1 MFTYSTFKHEWAKSQ
16 FPYDVPTSKDYK
28 VYVNGQ
34 EVPVYTCRISA
45 YPFNTWWPNHQR
57 QIEQSDL
64 VSFVNLISDEEIQ
77 IEVEPLTKTAYKR
90 IMVKPYSKGVKTKK
104 VGDRIAFFLKQNGGY
119 VFELD
124 DYHGLL
130 YIFNNKPIPCD
141 CPEKVTYYFG
151 KGVHFTGK
159 ITLKSNESVYVDKD
173 ALVYGCLYAENA
185 ENIHIY
191 GNGIFDDSGEERFSE
206 HCYEP
211 YTNGNVKFYDCKN
224 IKIQGVGFTNSA
236 IWCVNLFHCFNVEL
250 DGINVFGQWR
260 YNTDGIDIVNCQ
272 NIAIKSAFVHSFDDT
287 ITVKGIDRY
296 ANTSN
301 ADMIFENCVLWC
313 DWGRTC
319 EIGLETMCREYKNIT
334 FKNCDILRGG
344 SVVCDIQN
352 GDCAEVH
359 DILFENLRVELEG
372 FYTPTILQESDDQK
386 YNAQSGL
393 EIAKIVAFS
402 NPRFR
407 EMDFYAGLALQNF
420 DIGLKA
426 GNSAYAS
433 IRDITVKDIAI
444 YADERVL
451 AEKDT
456 KCACIQ
462 VVNQVASSA
471 FKDITVENVLL
482 NGKKLSPIEMEICAT
497 GFDQSE
503 LKIK

>member
-1 MFTYSTFKHEWAKSQ
+1 MFTYSTFKHKWTKSQ

-57 QIEQSDL
+57 YVDQAEI

-104 VGDRIAFFLKQNGGY
+104 AGNRIAFTLKENGGY

-130 YIFNNKPIPCD
+130 YIFNNKPISCD

-173 ALVYGCLYAENA
+173 ALVYGCLFAENA
-185 ENIHIY
+185 ENIRVY
-191 GNGIFDDSGEERFSE
+191 GNGIFDDSSEERISE

-224 IKIQGVGFTNSA
+224 ITIEGVGFTNSA

-260 YNTDGIDIVNCQ
+260 YNTDGVDIVNCQ
-272 NIAIKSAFVHSFDDT
+272 NITIRNSFVHSFDDT

-296 ANTSN
+296 ANTIN
-301 ADMIFENCVLWC
+301 DNMLFENCVLWC

-344 SVVCDIQN
+344 AVACDIQN

-359 DILFENLRVELEG
+359 DITFENIRVELEG
-372 FYTPTILQESDDQK
+372 FYTPWVYQESDEQK
-386 YNAQSGL
+386 YDAKNGL
-393 EIAKIVAFS
+393 EIATIVAFS

-420 DIGLKA
+420 DIDLKK

-433 IRDITVKDIAI
+433 IRDITVKDITI

-462 VVNQVASSA
+462 VVNQIESSA
-471 FKDITVENVLL
+471 FKNITVENVLL
-482 NGKKLSPIEMEICAT
+482 NGKKLSPTEMEICAT